1 MAVRFGS
8 LARIG
13 NRLPKSSNFW
23 DGTAVY
29 TPFSP
34 TGSFDALATYTVGAG
49 GVSTVT
55 FTGIPSNG
63 YKHLQIRI
71 LAATDRPTYAIDNM
85 FVTLNSDTGSNYS
98 FHSLEGNGSSASS
111 GSAANNT
118 DVRTGTLSSSAAS
131 NVFTASIVDI
141 LDYAD
146 TNKYK
151 TTRSLSGFDV
161 NGTVSGYGGF
171 IQMYSSN
178 WRNTSAVTSITFNRQ
193 SGSNFI
199 QYSQF
204 ALYGVKG

>member
-8 LARIG
+8 SSRVKA
-13 NRLPKSSNFW
+13 RLPRYSNFW

-29 TPFSP
+29 APWNNV
-34 TGSFDALATYTVGAG
+34 GSYDALATYTVGAG
-49 GVSTVT
+49 GVSSVT
-55 FTGIPSNG
+55 FSGISSD
-63 YKHLQIRI
+63 YTHLQIRI
-71 LAATDRPTYAIDNM
+71 LAATDRATYAIDNM
-85 FVTLNSDTGSNYS
+85 FVTLNGDTGSNYS

-141 LDYAD
+141 LDYAN

-171 IQMYSSN
+171 IQLYSSS
-178 WRNTSAVTSITFNRQ
+178 WRSTNPVTSITFNRQ
-193 SGSNFI
+193 TGSNFL

-204 ALYGVKG
+204 AIYGVK

>member
-1 MAVRFGS
+1 MSPIISARGGIASSAYGQFA
-8 LARIG
+8 LATG
-13 NRLPKSSNFW
+13 GGAF
-23 DGTAVY
+23 T
-29 TPFSP
+29 P
-34 TGSFDALATYTVGAG
+34 TGSYDALATYTVPSG
-49 GVSTVT
+49 GVSSIT
-55 FTGIPSNG
+55 FAGLPNT
-63 YKHLQIRI
+63 YTHLQIRI

-118 DVRTGTLSSSAAS
+118 DVRTGTLSSSAAP

-141 LDYAD
+141 LDYAN
-146 TNKYK
+146 TSKYK

-178 WRNTSAVTSITFNRQ
+178 WRSTNAVTSITFNRQ
-193 SGSNFI
+193 TGSNFL